1 MSCCVKKNYY
11 SPQKKR
17 ILLLHTAEIRRKTQV
32 RQPYC
37 NLYAY
42 GANNPVRY
50 IDPDGNDN
58 KVAIVGNADKWGE
71 RKSFYEAAV
80 NNGYTVVSAN
90 WIICLKG
97 IGNYGATTSGVNAI
111 KALRNSASKN
121 NPITDLYFSTHGV
134 PYAIDFG
141 NVGNN
146 LYEDNVS
153 DFISGFRSGKE
164 AAFIADLKKL
174 VDEGLMAEDVTI
186 VLGGCNSGANPNNHK
201 NSTNVNTKAWANS
214 KDPINIAQ
222 AISKALPKATVIANR
237 TSVDSG
243 VGLDN
248 AVIYKNGVEQ

>member
-1 MSCCVKKNYY
+1 M
-11 SPQKKR
+11 
-17 ILLLHTAEIRRKTQV
+17 HF

-37 NLYAY
+37 NLYHYA
-42 GANNPVRY
+42 GNNPVRY
-50 IDPDGNDN
+50 IDPDGEKN

-80 NNGYTVVSAN
+80 NTGYTVVSTN

-97 IGNYGATTSGVNAI
+97 IGNYGATTSGLNAI
-111 KALRNSASKN
+111 KALRNNASKD

-134 PYAIDFG
+134 PYAIGFG
-141 NVGNN
+141 NTGNN
-146 LYEDNVS
+146 LYENNVS
-153 DFISGFRSGKE
+153 DFISGFKPGKE
-164 AAFIADLKKL
+164 AAFITDLKKL

-186 VLGGCNSGANPNNHK
+186 VLDGCNRGADPNNHK

-237 TSVDSG
+237 TGVDSD

-248 AVIYKNGVEQ
+248 IVIYKNGVEQ